1 VRLSFFWYS
10 TGMTKLLEKAIEV
23 VRKLAPE
30 RQDEVASM
38 ILSVSSE
45 APVEL
50 TVDELQ
56 AVEAGLADA
65 DAGRFATD
73 EEVEALFAKF
83 RAA

>member
-1 VRLSFFWYS
+1 
-10 TGMTKLLEKAIEV
+10 
-23 VRKLAPE
+23 
-30 RQDEVASM
+30 M

>member
-1 VRLSFFWYS
+1 
-10 TGMTKLLEKAIEV
+10 MTKLLEKAIAA

-30 RQDEVASM
+30 RQDEVAGM

-50 TVDELQ
+50 TVDEHE
-56 AVEAGLADA
+56 AVEAGLVDA

-73 EEVEALFAKF
+73 EEVEELFAKF

>member
-1 VRLSFFWYS
+1 
-10 TGMTKLLEKAIEV
+10 MTKLLEKAIEA

-30 RQDEVASM
+30 RQDEVAGM
-38 ILSVSSE
+38 ILSASSE

-50 TVDELQ
+50 TAEELE

-83 RAA
+83 RTA

>member
-1 VRLSFFWYS
+1 
-10 TGMTKLLEKAIEV
+10 MTRLLEKAIAV

-38 ILSVSSE
+38 ILSASSE
-45 APVEL
+45 APVEI
-50 TVDELQ
+50 THEELE

-65 DAGRFATD
+65 DAGRFAAD

-83 RAA
+83 RTA

>member
-1 VRLSFFWYS
+1 
-10 TGMTKLLEKAIEV
+10 MTKLLEKAIAA

-38 ILSVSSE
+38 ILSVSCE
-45 APVEL
+45 APEAL
-50 TVDELQ
+50 TADELR